1 MVISQIQKEEFN
13 KDLVQLAE
21 KNKIDLTRFIEN
33 GEINVIGF
41 LSTLGNLQLIPND
54 VNDKIKTILC

>member
-33 GEINVIGF
+33 GEINVVGF

-54 VNDKIKTILC
+54 AKEKIKAILC